1 MSNVE
6 LRPGMQLMVL
16 DWNETKMKNMV
27 GHEKL
32 CTLVLDEVQICQAI
46 QYDPGLKQFVGHIN
60 EAFQPKFSTE
70 AACHIL
76 CYMAKGITFHW
87 KQIVGAL
94 YIFLCAF
101 F

>member
-1 MSNVE
+1 
-6 LRPGMQLMVL
+6 
-16 DWNETKMKNMV
+16 MKNMV

-46 QYDPGLKQFVGHIN
+46 QYDPGLKQFVGHID

-70 AACHIL
+70 AACHVL
-76 CYMAKGITFHW
+76 CYMAKGITLHW

-101 F
+101 FELLYACLFCFAVCVCAYSSLS